1 MKPRIS
7 RAPSCSAGFTLPEVL
22 VALTV
27 LAVVVT
33 VLARVHV
40 GTLKADAM
48 ARGLD
53 AAVTEL
59 GNVTALSSIGV
70 EDNAIMEEAAA
81 DGWVA
86 LAKPAGTF
94 GEGGSWQVWSLSSTN
109 RPAPRVSVHVRYK
122 PEKAGGGTGQRED
135 GK

>member
-1 MKPRIS
+1 
-7 RAPSCSAGFTLPEVL
+7 

-59 GNVTALSSIGV
+59 GNVTSLSSLGV
-70 EDNAIMEEAAA
+70 DDNAIMNEAAA

-86 LAKPAGTF
+86 LSTPAGTL
-94 GEGGSWQVWSLSSTN
+94 GEGGLWKVWSLSSTN
-109 RPAPRVSVHVRYK
+109 RPAPPVSVYVQDK
-122 PEKAGGGTGQRED
+122 PEKAGGGTGQRAD